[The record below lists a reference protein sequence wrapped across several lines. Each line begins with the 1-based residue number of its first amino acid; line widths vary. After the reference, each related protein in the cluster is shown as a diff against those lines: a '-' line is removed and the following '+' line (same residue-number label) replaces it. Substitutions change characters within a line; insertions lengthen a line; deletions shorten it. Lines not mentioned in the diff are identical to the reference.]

1 MNWNLITD
9 PRARKQLKRIP
20 KKKAEQLAGSINELK
35 VDPYAGDVEK
45 VGGEK
50 NTWRRRIGSYRIFY
64 EIYQDKK
71 IVYISDINRKTTTT
85 YRKR

>member
-1 MNWNLITD
+1 MNWDLITD
-9 PRARKQLKRIP
+9 PRARKQLVRIP
-20 KKKAEQLAGSINELK
+20 KKEAEQLTESINELK

-50 NTWRRRIGSYRIFY
+50 NAWRRRIGSYRIFY

-71 IVYISDINRKTTTT
+71 IVYISDVTRKTTTT